1 MLSECASYLQR
12 TNSSLETQRNH
23 YKMSYYV
30 KVIWYINA
38 SKTKVMIIAMQTVNI
53 STEEYSMEQMQKSPY
68 LGLIITKD
76 VYCGAEKKDRN
87 IKKRWE

>member
-1 MLSECASYLQR
+1 
-12 TNSSLETQRNH
+12 
-23 YKMSYYV
+23 
-30 KVIWYINA
+30 
-38 SKTKVMIIAMQTVNI
+38 MQTVNI
-53 STEEYSMEQMQKSPY
+53 STEEYSMEQMQKSAY

>member
-1 MLSECASYLQR
+1 
-12 TNSSLETQRNH
+12 
-23 YKMSYYV
+23 MSYYV

-53 STEEYSMEQMQKSPY
+53 STEEYSMEQSMEQMQKSPY